1 MAKKSKMVDL
11 KPKADKVSDKQLT
24 QLQNLVS
31 NINKIKFALGTLEA
45 QKHNV
50 LHGLMAANE
59 AIIDMQKS
67 FEEEYGTDD
76 VNIMDGTINYN
87 ENGEV
92 NKKD

>member
-1 MAKKSKMVDL
+1 MAKKSKTVDL
-11 KPKADKVSDKQLT
+11 KPKADKISDEQIT

-31 NINKIKFALGTLEA
+31 NVNKIKFDLGTLEA

-67 FEEEYGTDD
+67 FEEEYGTYD
-76 VNIMDGTINYN
+76 VNIQDGTINYKD
-87 ENGEV
+87 EQT
-92 NKKD
+92 NKKN